1 MYWRSGDPNGVLDY
15 LPTGTDGTVASYVTY
30 DVNIELEK
38 SRLYHLGNTIATS
51 LDRVTSMGYG
61 RGALAAK

>member
-1 MYWRSGDPNGVLDY
+1 LDY
-15 LPTGTDGTVASYVTY
+15 LPTGTDGTIASYVTY

-38 SRLYHLGNTIATS
+38 SRLYHLGNAIATS